1 MHAVPPTVP
10 ASTVQEEQRATPGLF
25 GRMMARIRGREGAL
39 PMAVAGIARRL
50 KSELRHPLD
59 GFRHEK
65 IAPGGGLVPTLPR
78 QDFSR
83 EIDAA
88 FVALVRDRVDALFV
102 FPDPFFVTR
111 RVQIAALAARH
122 AVPATYPSRDFA
134 EVSGLMSYG
143 TNIADAWRQVGVYSG
158 RILKGAQPADLP
170 VVQSTKFEL
179 VVNAQTARM
188 LGLTVPPALL
198 ATADEVIE

>member
-102 FPDPFFVTR
+102 FPDPLRHPARPNR
-111 RVQIAALAARH
+111 RAGGAPCSTCDLSVARLC
-122 AVPATYPSRDFA
+122 R
-134 EVSGLMSYG
+134 GQ
-143 TNIADAWRQVGVYSG
+143 R
-158 RILKGAQPADLP
+158 
-170 VVQSTKFEL
+170 
-179 VVNAQTARM
+179 
-188 LGLTVPPALL
+188 
-198 ATADEVIE
+198 ADELRNQHCGCVALSRRL